1 MTTTVPD
8 LEQFRAEIARIL
20 ASPEFA
26 SSRHLQEFL
35 RFTSEKALL
44 GVTHLEQTEIAIAVL
59 GRGAD
64 FNPVEDAAV
73 RKMASQVR
81 QRLDNHYS
89 KRESGSEF
97 VVVLPVRSYVPRLER
112 RVEESP
118 APPPQIPAPSE
129 ILFAQPAQ
137 AVVRPNRRSFRWW
150 AVAAAVVLIV
160 AAFLVFR
167 PFVGWGGRT
176 ESAAS
181 PIVLSTVKGD
191 IIQGGNLAP
200 GGGVQLGPQLSE
212 VDEITARLDFTP
224 RMEAQQAGL
233 IVWQDVHHFIRL
245 GRKFFGRNQIE
256 FLLEQGR
263 PVTTPVNTV
272 YDGEGQS
279 GQPLWLS
286 IRRDGNEYRAF
297 LSRDGRRWE
306 QHGEPIVP
314 AEPFAAPRAG
324 IFALNG
330 RRDAPSISA
339 SFSHLS
345 TGVTFAG
352 APGGSIEPYSRAG
365 WTTARTCPDSTT
377 SAIEGLSLRVGFAPD
392 VGDCNFEVYRPL
404 NGRDWDVTT
413 RMDFL
418 PLPGRSAGLRVAGS
432 KASIRLVRYSL
443 NGPAITFI
451 QDGRALIG
459 APDLNGSPALYLR
472 LRATAGE
479 LSASYSAD
487 GEHFE
492 RLPVKMSVDELGA
505 NVRAGIRF
513 STSTTDQEE
522 PSSTSRFYWLREA
535 VLSLTPYR

>member
-1 MTTTVPD
+1 MSTTVSD
-8 LEQFRAEIARIL
+8 LEEFRAQIARIL

-35 RFTSEKALL
+35 RFTSEKAFL
-44 GVTHLEQTEIAIAVL
+44 GVTHLEQTEIAMAVL

-64 FNPVEDAAV
+64 FNPVEDASV

-89 KRESGSEF
+89 RREAGSEH
-97 VVVLPVRSYVPRLER
+97 VVVLPVRSYIPRLER

-118 APPPQIPAPSE
+118 APAPQIVLERPAP
-129 ILFAQPAQ
+129 AVVQPAS
-137 AVVRPNRRSFRWW
+137 RSFHWW
-150 AVAAAVVLIV
+150 AVAAAAAIAIV
-160 AAFLVFR
+160 AGFVVFG
-167 PFVGWGGRT
+167 PYPGWDRRT
-176 ESAAS
+176 ETDAS

-200 GGGVQLGPQLSE
+200 GAGVQLGPQLGE

-233 IVWQDVHHFIRL
+233 IIWQDVHHFIRL

-263 PVTTPVNTV
+263 TAVTTPVNTV

-330 RRDAPSISA
+330 RRDAPSIQA

-352 APGGSIEPYSRAG
+352 APGASIEPYSRGG
-365 WTTARTCPDSTT
+365 WTTIRTCPDSTT
-377 SAIEGLSLRVGFAPD
+377 SAIEGLSLRIAFPPNL
-392 VGDCNFEVYRPL
+392 GDCNFEVYRAL

-443 NGPAITFI
+443 NGPAIAFI

-459 APDLNGSPALYLR
+459 GPDLNGSPTLYLR
-472 LRATAGE
+472 LRSTAGV

-487 GEHFE
+487 GERFV
-492 RLPVKMSVDELGA
+492 RLPVKMNVEELGA

-513 STSTTDQEE
+513 STSITDQEE
-522 PSSTSRFYWLREA
+522 PSSTSRFYWFREA
-535 VLSLTPYR
+535 VQSLTPYR